1 MKKSITALIV
11 CMICILAALPMH
23 KTQAAEAGNL
33 IQMAILLDTSS
44 SMDGLIDQAK
54 TQLWKIVNEM
64 ARAKKNGQSPM
75 LEVALVEYGNSGL
88 SAKQG
93 YIRIVAPLTTD
104 LDRISEALF
113 KLTTNGGDEY
123 CGQVIQ
129 SAVTKLKWSDKSD
142 ILKMI
147 FIAGN
152 EPFTQGRIYYKEA
165 CKAAIAKGIVVN
177 TIFCGESREGERSN
191 WKDGAL
197 LADGR
202 YMSIDQNQEI
212 VHIQAPQD
220 AEIIRLGEA
229 LNKTY
234 VSYGAEGEKNM
245 ARQSEQDEKAA
256 AAAPQVMVQRSVT
269 KSSKQY
275 SNSSWDLVD
284 AVAAGSVNLA
294 TLPAEKLPET
304 MQKMDTQD
312 RKRFVEK
319 MKKEREQIQL
329 QIQKLNGERRKYV
342 TQIRHKRAE
351 ENTLDS
357 AMVEAVRE
365 QAVKKNYV
373 IE

>member
-1 MKKSITALIV
+1 MKRSITALIG

-23 KTQAAEAGNL
+23 KAQAAEAGNL

-88 SAKQG
+88 SAEQG
-93 YIRIVAPLTTD
+93 YIRMVAPLTTD

-177 TIFCGESREGERSN
+177 TIFCGDSREGERSN

-202 YMSIDQNQEI
+202 YMSINQNQEI

-329 QIQKLNGERRKYV
+329 QIQKLNDERRKYV